1 MSKKIIQVTT
11 LHDRYDERIYYKISK
26 SLAKKYYIILLCAD
40 GKGDEIKNAFE
51 ILDLGLIKKN
61 HFFGRILLN
70 LKIIINCFSLKG
82 DCYHFHDPELIFTGV
97 LLRIFNYKVIF
108 DSHEHIP
115 EDILSKDRIPQKFR
129 FIITNI
135 YIFLEKFLL
144 KFYSGLIAATPY
156 IRDHLK
162 KINHNTIDIN
172 NYVRLDNEII
182 QNINKVK
189 NSKGYQYICYVG
201 GIAKIRGIKQ
211 LVQALELTR
220 NRVVLHLAGNFSP
233 SSFEHELKAL
243 SGWRHVNYLGFV
255 NKDILM
261 SKYSNKLGI
270 IPFLNLPNNTHAQ
283 PNKMFEYM
291 SYKLP
296 IACSNFN
303 LWRNIVENNH
313 CGKTFNPSDP
323 GSIADTIDYIIDHS
337 EESKKMGENGYQAV
351 ITKYNWNIE
360 EQKLFSFYQ
369 KILSH

>member
-1 MSKKIIQVTT
+1 MKIVHLTSVHPRFDT
-11 LHDRYDERIYYKISK
+11 RIYYKMCK
-26 SLAKKYYIILLCAD
+26 SLNQLGEVYLLCAD
-40 GKGDEIKNAFE
+40 GNGNENKDNINIIDVGKINHRLLRAWFSVNKIYKRAFE
-51 ILDLGLIKKN
+51 
-61 HFFGRILLN
+61 LN
-70 LKIIINCFSLKG
+70 ADI
-82 DCYHFHDPELIFTGV
+82 YHLHDPELI
-97 LLRIFNYKVIF
+97 RIGLKLIKKGKKVIF
-108 DSHEHIP
+108 DSHELVG
-115 EDILSKDRIPQKFR
+115 DQILSKHYIPKFIRHIISRVYR
-129 FIITNI
+129 FYEHNS
-135 YIFLEKFLL
+135 LPKF
-144 KFYSGLIAATPY
+144 SGLIAATPY

-162 KINHNTIDIN
+162 KINDTTIDIC
-172 NYVRLDNEII
+172 NYPILNNEII
-182 QNINKVK
+182 QNSNEVISLND
-189 NSKGYQYICYVG
+189 NHSICYVG
-201 GIAKIRGIKQ
+201 GITKIRGIKE

-220 NRVVLHLAGNFSP
+220 NKVVLHLAGNFTP

-270 IPFLNLPNNTHAQ
+270 IPFLNLPNHTHAQ

-323 GSIADTIDYIIDHS
+323 DSIADTIDYIIDHS